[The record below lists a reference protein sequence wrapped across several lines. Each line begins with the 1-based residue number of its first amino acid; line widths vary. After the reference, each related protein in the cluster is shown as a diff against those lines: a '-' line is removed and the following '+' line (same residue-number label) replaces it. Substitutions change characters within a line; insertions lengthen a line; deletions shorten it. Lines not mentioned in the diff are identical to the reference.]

1 LWVAWSRSADMKQ
14 YFLTLV
20 ENLVSLQGKHVWYK
34 GRQYHEWM
42 PKPISRH
49 WRSFLIVEQLTALH
63 CLFSV

>member
-1 LWVAWSRSADMKQ
+1 MKQ

-42 PKPISRH
+42 PKPYIEALEVI
-49 WRSFLIVEQLTALH
+49 FIVERLTALH
-63 CLFSV
+63 CLFSA